1 MDKPEDP
8 DQRVIRILRHPLR
21 VQILQILEGQDAS
34 PTRLSKF
41 TKEPL
46 SKILYHVKV
55 LLKEDCIEL
64 NRTEPRRGTAEHF
77 YRLKPQ
83 APIGVIRN
91 WGEVPASLQGQLVT
105 AALESFTTRAI
116 SALKKG
122 TFQERNGSV
131 LNWRPMRVDED
142 GWNEILLA
150 LQDADDRLSS
160 IAVRSAERLGGSNA
174 IAVVVSLSAFE
185 TADPPEATDD
195 D

>member
-1 MDKPEDP
+1 MDKPKDP

-21 VQILQILEGQDAS
+21 VQILQILERQDAS

-46 SKILYHVKV
+46 AKILYHVKV
-55 LLKEDCIEL
+55 LVKEDCIEL
-64 NRTEPRRGTAEHF
+64 NRMEPRRGTAEHF

-83 APIGVIRN
+83 GLIGAVKN

-105 AALESFTTRAI
+105 AALESFTTHAI

-122 TFQERNGSV
+122 TFQERDGSV

-150 LQDADDRLSS
+150 LQDADNRLSS
-160 IAVRSAERLGGSNA
+160 ISLRGAERLGEKDG
-174 IAVVVSLSAFE
+174 IAVVVSFSAFE
-185 TADPPEATDD
+185 AASPPEATDNG
-195 D
+195 